1 MCAKPGGARCH
12 RRREEVL
19 TMDPAVP
26 RPDTIQALR
35 WGADAAFAMLAGM
48 QLDLFT
54 ALQDGAQT
62 PSQLAA
68 ALGVGAGRLRLL
80 LYALVA
86 AGLLKEQNG
95 RFANTPEAQ
104 HFLVQGTPTS
114 LGPLHRHLAAQW
126 TFKLQ
131 TAASIQTGVPQAHL
145 DFTQA
150 SAEALEAF
158 LRRINVSTVAA
169 AQEVGAR
176 YDFAAIRTLVD
187 VGGGAGGMAVTLTQ
201 AYPQLQATVVDL
213 PTVTP
218 ITAKLVAEAGAT
230 ARVTVHAADVVRA
243 PVPGTYE
250 VAIVRELLQV
260 LSAYEAQQVLQ
271 HIGAA
276 LTPGGRLFIIGQI
289 LDDTQTTPREAVGF
303 NLIFLNTFY
312 TGESYTEGEHR
323 AWLQAAGFVN
333 VVREPLLLRDGF
345 GSGLIIASKQEA
357 PGTARV

>member
-1 MCAKPGGARCH
+1 M
-12 RRREEVL
+12 E
-19 TMDPAVP
+19 PAVL

-62 PSQLAA
+62 PPQLAA
-68 ALGVGAGRLRLL
+68 TLGVGADRLRLL

-86 AGLLKEQNG
+86 AGLLTEQDG

-126 TFKLQ
+126 AFKLQ
-131 TAASIQTGVPQAHL
+131 TATSLQTGVPQAHL

-150 SAEALEAF
+150 SPEVLEAF
-158 LRRINVSTVAA
+158 LRRINVSTVVA
-169 AQEVGAR
+169 AQEVAAR
-176 YDFAAIRTLVD
+176 YDFAATRTLVD

-201 AYPQLQATVVDL
+201 AYPHLQATVVDL

-218 ITAKLVAEAGAT
+218 ITAKMVAEAGAT
-230 ARVTVHAADVVRA
+230 DRVMVQAADVVRR

-250 VAIVRELLQV
+250 VAMVRELLQV
-260 LSAYEAQQVLQ
+260 LSAADAQQVLQ

-289 LDDTQTTPREAVGF
+289 LDDTHTTPREAVGF

-312 TGESYTEGEHR
+312 AGESYTEGEHR
-323 AWLQAAGFVN
+323 AWLQAAGFVD
-333 VVREPLLLRDGF
+333 VVREPFVLRDGF
-345 GSGLIIASKQEA
+345 GSGLMIAHKREE
-357 PGTARV
+357 PNGTRT

>member
-1 MCAKPGGARCH
+1 
-12 RRREEVL
+12 
-19 TMDPAVP
+19 
-26 RPDTIQALR
+26 
-35 WGADAAFAMLAGM
+35 MLAGM

-54 ALQDGAQT
+54 ALQDRAQT
-62 PSQLAA
+62 PPQLATT
-68 ALGVGAGRLRLL
+68 LGVGAGRLRLL

-86 AGLLKEQNG
+86 AGLLTEQDG
-95 RFANTPEAQ
+95 HFANTPEAQ

-126 TFKLQ
+126 AFKLQ
-131 TAASIQTGVPQAHL
+131 TAASIQSGVPQAHL

-150 SAEALEAF
+150 SVDALEAF
-158 LRRINVSTVAA
+158 LRRINVSTVMA
-169 AQEVGAR
+169 AQEVAAR
-176 YDFAAIRTLVD
+176 YDFAATRTLVD

-230 ARVTVHAADVVRA
+230 ARVTVQAADVVRA
-243 PVPGTYE
+243 SLPGTYE

-260 LSAYEAQQVLQ
+260 LSADEAQQVLQ
-271 HIGAA
+271 HVGAA

-289 LDDTQTTPREAVGF
+289 LDDTHITPVEAVGF

-312 TGESYTEGEHR
+312 AGESYTEGEHR
-323 AWLQAAGFVN
+323 AWLHAAGFVD
-333 VVREPLLLRDGF
+333 VVREPCVLRDGF
-345 GSGLIIASKQEA
+345 GSGLMIAHKRGESG
-357 PGTARV
+357 GTRP

>member
-1 MCAKPGGARCH
+1 MEP
-12 RRREEVL
+12 
-19 TMDPAVP
+19 PVP
-26 RPDTIQALR
+26 RPDTIDALR

-54 ALQDGAQT
+54 ALESGAQT
-62 PSQLAA
+62 PPQLAA
-68 ALGVGAGRLRLL
+68 TVGVGADRLRLL

-86 AGLLKEQNG
+86 AGLLTEQDG

-104 HFLVQGTPTS
+104 HFLVQGTPRS

-126 TFKLQ
+126 ALKLH
-131 TAASIQTGVPQAHL
+131 TATSLQTGVPQAHL

-150 SAEALEAF
+150 SPEALEAF

-169 AQEVGAR
+169 AQEVAAR
-176 YDFAAIRTLVD
+176 YDFAATRTLVD
-187 VGGGAGGMAVTLTQ
+187 VGGGAGGMAVTLAQ
-201 AYPQLQATVVDL
+201 AYPQLRATVVDL
-213 PTVTP
+213 PSVTP

-230 ARVTVHAADVVRA
+230 DRVTVRAADVVRG

-260 LSAYEAQQVLQ
+260 LSADEAQQVLQ
-271 HIGAA
+271 HVGAA
-276 LTPGGRLFIIGQI
+276 LMPGGRLFIIGQI
-289 LDDTQTTPREAVGF
+289 LDETQTTPREAVGF

-312 TGESYTEGEHR
+312 AGESYTESAHR

-333 VVREPLLLRDGF
+333 VVRAPCVLQDGF
-345 GSGLIIASKQEA
+345 GSGLIIAHKREE
-357 PGTARV
+357 PGGRRT